1 MKNLFFVAFAAIAIS
16 ACQKEIDDS
25 RANASTGEIV
35 TFTASVD
42 NALTKTAVYYK
53 DGVESF
59 NTLFTSDDKISVNGV
74 KTEQIAVS
82 DDRKTIE
89 FNVEGVTGPYYAVTA
104 AHDKGYDPETQ
115 SYSIQYSGTGA
126 PQKYRLVA
134 DGQYASYWSSA
145 DILAACGDSQNLQF
159 KHMTTFYAI
168 TINKA
173 DSSLDSNIKSI
184 YIRQG
189 NGGNIAGSWKLS
201 FEDNTPKLT
210 PATLSALIGYDC
222 GEEGVSQDATMIVGL
237 PAYNYEEGLVF
248 TIKDVNGNF
257 ASYKVPAS
265 KTQHAADGGMIIP
278 FKPAFAPASGTIK
291 TVEDWEAFA
300 AAVNSSNDWDLY
312 RWVGDGTVKLGANI
326 EAENLTTITK
336 KFPYVFDGCGYTITR
351 TAATRPLFLELSG
364 EIKNLTLAGN
374 LTLSNDYGAP
384 FVRKLNAGS
393 KLTGC
398 TNRMSITCN
407 IANAATYVAGI
418 AAYASTLQIKT
429 EEGTEE
435 GTEDETEAQTL
446 TIAETET
453 PVTTISQC
461 YNYGSIEVTADY
473 SSYSKS
479 TALIMTVGGIIAD
492 VRAGGDEA
500 DGYVHYSVN
509 FDQCKNFGD
518 IKVTPIPHSD
528 HTSIGMG
535 ITGLGGIVG
544 FIRSGHSFT
553 LNDCDNEGDIT
564 LSAEQMKTANGMKA
578 YSICMGGVLGLSVI
592 NGGLGLSLAGNDVEL
607 KDCDNSG
614 TLYNCGDNYATGK
627 VATTKVYTGGIA
639 GALVG
644 LESDFTSL
652 LNCINEGDIY
662 TYDLVTGDQNIISGR
677 PAYNAVAGGLV
688 GFGAYLDIDG
698 CSVDCT
704 IGNGKRQMY
713 SWGGM
718 IGYAAKPFHI
728 KNNTTLKL
736 SGYSARIANCADNI
750 AIVAAAPVYYQKSS
764 NVLDFPADLK
774 GSSITG
780 VLSVSGNVKNFA
792 TAGTGSTTFVD
803 SAYTDLFTSQE
814 TVVSNLV
821 CGMGY
826 TTYSSDVSCTATIN
840 YSAN

>member
-1 MKNLFFVAFAAIAIS
+1 MKTMKNLFFVAFAAIAIS
-16 ACQKEIDDS
+16 ACQKEIDDN

-74 KTEQIAVS
+74 KTEQITVS

-312 RWVGDGTVKLGANI
+312 RWVGDGSVKLGANI

-336 KFPYVFDGCGYTITR
+336 NFPYVLDGCGFTITR

-407 IANAATYVAGI
+407 IANAATYVGGI
-418 AAYASTLQIKT
+418 AAYASTLQIK
-429 EEGTEE
+429 TEE

-528 HTSIGMG
+528 HTTIGMG

-652 LNCINEGDIY
+652 LNCTNEGDIY

-764 NVLDFPADLK
+764 NGLDFPADLK

-792 TAGTGSTTFVD
+792 TAGTGSTTFVN

>member
-1 MKNLFFVAFAAIAIS
+1 MKNLLFVAFAAIAIT
-16 ACQKEIDDS
+16 ACQKEMDDN
-25 RANASTGEIV
+25 RVNASTGEIV

-89 FNVEGVTGPYYAVTA
+89 FSVEGVTGPYYAITA

-115 SYSIQYSGTGA
+115 SYSIQYSGTAA

-201 FEDNTPKLT
+201 FEDNSPKLT

-237 PAYNYEEGLVF
+237 PAYNYEEGLIF

-278 FKPAFAPASGTIK
+278 FKPAFKPASGTIK

-364 EIKNLTLAGN
+364 EIKNLTLAGK

-429 EEGTEE
+429 EEGTE
-435 GTEDETEAQTL
+435 DETEAQTL

-473 SSYSKS
+473 SSYSKQ

-528 HTSIGMG
+528 HKSIGMG
-535 ITGLGGIVG
+535 ITGLGGVVG

-592 NGGLGLSLAGNDVEL
+592 NGGLGVSVNGNDIEL
-607 KDCDNSG
+607 TNCDNSG
-614 TLYNCGDNYATGK
+614 TLYNCGDNYSGSQA
-627 VATTKVYTGGIA
+627 ATTKVYTAGIA

-644 LESDFTSL
+644 LENDFAVLKTCT
-652 LNCINEGDIY
+652 NTGDIY
-662 TYDLVTGDQNIISGR
+662 TYDLVTGDQSIISGR
-677 PAYNAVAGGLV
+677 TPYNPVAGGLV
-688 GFGAYLDIDG
+688 GFGAYLDMDG
-698 CSVDCT
+698 CTVDCT

-718 IGYAAKPFHI
+718 IGYAATKFHVR
-728 KNNTTLKL
+728 NNTTLNI
-736 SGYSARIANCADNI
+736 SGYSARIANCAGNI
-750 AIVAAAPVYYQKSS
+750 AIIAAAPVYYQNDTKP
-764 NVLDFPADLK
+764 LDFVPALS
-774 GSSITG
+774 GSTITG
-780 VLSVSGNVKNFA
+780 TLTVSGSVKNFA
-792 TAGTGSTTFVD
+792 AAGTSATTSLLD
-803 SAYTDLFTSQE
+803 SNYTELFTSQE